1 MKAHAGVRAAVFGLT
16 ATALGGC
23 ATYYE
28 PYELMDNQQ
37 IIAAS
42 CAQLAEET
50 DKLNSNVAASNEG
63 VWIGAF
69 GAAALG
75 AGEYY
80 AGTDG
85 SATAE
90 MVDTAYT
97 SGDLGTNWQARLDL
111 VNRVKARKGCY

>member
-1 MKAHAGVRAAVFGLT
+1 MEMMTHVRVGVLVLGLAG
-16 ATALGGC
+16 ALCGC

-42 CAQLAEET
+42 CEQLDEET
-50 DKLNSNVAASNEG
+50 QKLNSNVAASNEG
-63 VWIGAF
+63 AWIGAF
-69 GAAALG
+69 GAVALG

-85 SATAE
+85 SATAA
-90 MVDTAYT
+90 MIDTAST

-111 VNRVKARKGCY
+111 VNRVKARKGC